1 MPKGPKG
8 EKRPG
13 TMIEI
18 VIERRTNAQGET
30 DFRWSVGSKLIN

>member
-18 VIERRTNAQGET
+18 VIERWTNSQGVP
-30 DFRWSVGSKLIN
+30 RALGVWH